1 MADSTTDPRAPDP
14 TTSPDPDASDN
25 QVESTIDFPMPEG
38 FQPPKGTKP
47 GATFE
52 ALATL
57 SLGDDGELNLLKL
70 DGCDV
75 KPEEPE
81 PAHVEDDDQSAL
93 DSAKAALPATGLPSG
108 MGMPA
113 P

>member
-1 MADSTTDPRAPDP
+1 MADSAPDP
-14 TTSPDPDASDN
+14 TADPNAPASDDST
-25 QVESTIDFPMPEG
+25 ESSVDFPMPDG

-57 SLGDDGELNLLKL
+57 KIDDDGDVCLLKI

-75 KPEEPE
+75 KPEEAE
-81 PAHVEDDDQSAL
+81 APAAENEDDQSAM

-108 MGMPA
+108 MGTPPA
-113 P
+113 